1 MSSLIFYGPMI
12 MSEFSTIPPVLSFTS
27 TAAVL
32 ITAWLA
38 AASDWK
44 YWRIP
49 NQLLA
54 ASMAAALMVSMFT
67 TDSLTLRDC
76 LLGGVTGLVILMP
89 FYLMGGMGAGD
100 IKLLGVLGMHMGW
113 LATLHVALISA
124 LVGGVWAIALLF
136 ARSPYADWMSA
147 MGEEMLYSRK
157 RIPAPRMLK
166 DSRATLPYGVV
177 IAIGSTLVLI
187 AIEMYP
193 NR

>member
-1 MSSLIFYGPMI
+1 MPSLTFYAPTI
-12 MSEFSTIPPVLSFTS
+12 MSEFSTIPPVLSLTS

>member
-1 MSSLIFYGPMI
+1 
-12 MSEFSTIPPVLSFTS
+12 MSEFSTIPPVLSLTS

-113 LATLHVALISA
+113 LATLHVALMSA

>member
-1 MSSLIFYGPMI
+1 MSD
-12 MSEFSTIPPVLSFTS
+12 FSTIPPVLSFPS

-32 ITAWLA
+32 ITAWLS

-44 YWRIP
+44 HWRIP

-54 ASMAAALMVSMFT
+54 ASMAAALMFAMFLP
-67 TDSLTLRDC
+67 DSLTLRDC
-76 LLGGVTGLVILMP
+76 LLGGIAGLLILLP

-100 IKLLGVLGMHMGW
+100 VKLLGVLGMHLGW
-113 LATLHVALISA
+113 LATLHVGLISA

-136 ARSPYADWMSA
+136 SRSPYGDWLSA
-147 MGEEMLYSRK
+147 IGEDMMDSR
-157 RIPAPRMLK
+157 RHIPAPRMLK

>member
-1 MSSLIFYGPMI
+1 MI

-44 YWRIP
+44 HWRIP

-54 ASMAAALMVSMFT
+54 ASMAAALMFSMFT
-67 TDSLTLRDC
+67 PDSLTLRDC

-100 IKLLGVLGMHMGW
+100 VKLLGVLGMHMGW

-147 MGEEMLYSRK
+147 MGEGMMYSRK

>member
-1 MSSLIFYGPMI
+1 

-44 YWRIP
+44 HWRIP
-49 NQLLA
+49 NQILA
-54 ASMAAALMVSMFT
+54 ASMAAALMFSMFT
-67 TDSLTLRDC
+67 PDGLTLRDC
-76 LLGGVTGLVILMP
+76 LLGGATGLVILMP

-100 IKLLGVLGMHMGW
+100 VKLMGVLGMHLGW

-124 LVGGVWAIALLF
+124 LVGGVWAIVLLF
-136 ARSPYADWMSA
+136 SRSPYGDWISA
-147 MGEEMLYSRK
+147 IGGAMMGTRK
-157 RIPAPRMLK
+157 YIPAPRMLTE
-166 DSRATLPYGVV
+166 SRAALPYGVV

>member
-1 MSSLIFYGPMI
+1 
-12 MSEFSTIPPVLSFTS
+12 MSEFSTIPPVLSLTS

-38 AASDWK
+38 AASDWIH
-44 YWRIP
+44 WRIP

-54 ASMAAALMVSMFT
+54 ASMAAALMFAMFT
-67 TDSLTLRDC
+67 PDNLTLRDC
-76 LLGGVTGLVILMP
+76 LLGGVTGLAILMP

-100 IKLLGVLGMHMGW
+100 VKLLGVLGMHLGW

-124 LVGGVWAIALLF
+124 LVGGVWAIVLLF
-136 ARSPYADWMSA
+136 TRSPYGDWMGA
-147 MGEEMLYSRK
+147 ITDGFIRPRSRL
-157 RIPAPRMLK
+157 PAPIMTRE
-166 DSRATLPYGVV
+166 SRATLPYGVV

>member
-1 MSSLIFYGPMI
+1 MSD
-12 MSEFSTIPPVLSFTS
+12 FSTIPPVLPFLS

-32 ITAWLA
+32 ITAWLS

-44 YWRIP
+44 HWRIP

-54 ASMAAALMVSMFT
+54 ASMAAALMFAMFLQ
-67 TDSLTLRDC
+67 DGLTLRDC
-76 LLGGVTGLVILMP
+76 LLGGITGLLILMP

-100 IKLLGVLGMHMGW
+100 VKLLGVLGMHLGW
-113 LATLHVALISA
+113 LATLHVAL
-124 LVGGVWAIALLF
+124 
-136 ARSPYADWMSA
+136 
-147 MGEEMLYSRK
+147 MGSR
-157 RIPAPRMLK
+157 RHIPAPRMLK

>member
-1 MSSLIFYGPMI
+1 

-44 YWRIP
+44 HWRIP

-54 ASMAAALMVSMFT
+54 ASMAAALMFSMFT
-67 TDSLTLRDC
+67 PDSLTLRDC

-100 IKLLGVLGMHMGW
+100 VKLLGVLGMHMGW

-124 LVGGVWAIALLF
+124 LVGGVWAIVLLF
-136 ARSPYADWMSA
+136 MRSPYGDWMSTIA
-147 MGEEMLYSRK
+147 GDYLRP
-157 RIPAPRMLK
+157 RGRLPAPIMTRE
-166 DSRATLPYGVV
+166 SRATLPYGVV
-177 IAIGSTLVLI
+177 IAIGSTFVLI
-187 AIEMYP
+187 AIETYP
-193 NR
+193 YR

>member
-1 MSSLIFYGPMI
+1 
-12 MSEFSTIPPVLSFTS
+12 MSEFSTIPPVISFTS

-44 YWRIP
+44 HWRIP
-49 NQLLA
+49 NQILA
-54 ASMAAALMVSMFT
+54 ASMAAALMFSMFMP
-67 TDSLTLRDC
+67 DSLTLRDC

-100 IKLLGVLGMHMGW
+100 VKLMGVLGMHLGW

-124 LVGGVWAIALLF
+124 LVGGVWAIFLLLS
-136 ARSPYADWMSA
+136 RSPYGDWISA
-147 MGEEMLYSRK
+147 IGTEMMGSR
-157 RIPAPRMLK
+157 RHIPAPRMLK
-166 DSRATLPYGVV
+166 ESRATLPYGVV